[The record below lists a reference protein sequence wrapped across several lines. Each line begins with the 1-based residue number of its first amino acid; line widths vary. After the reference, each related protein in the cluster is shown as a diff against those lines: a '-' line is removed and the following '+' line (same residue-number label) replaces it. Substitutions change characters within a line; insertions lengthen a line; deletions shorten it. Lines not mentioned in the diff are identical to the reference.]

1 MRAASAIVH
10 LALGLVYFI
19 FGSQLWTLAGF
30 SFSAGP
36 SSLTPA
42 AARMGLLAY
51 AFGAW
56 FMVVALQMFL
66 SSLRLFRTNHLGWLM
81 VPELSTPGCR
91 SQSFTDLFHSR
102 RVADRFIPLL
112 AWVILF
118 SAGGPAVPGLP
129 AILWWV
135 SICLLLLIERQFFKG
150 QAIWHQLP
158 GFFAGAITFTLLL
171 LSWVLFRSASLE
183 QARHYFRTLF
193 GGASF
198 TETAVLLDARMFTDF
213 HVLLMLV
220 STVIIFVLPPL
231 HRFIEP
237 LNRWKSLAGGLV
249 VAGIAAFLCIPSF
262 RTRVQSRLYT
272 QMGAVNDGVVVGQD
286 GWLFDPRELRALTGS
301 GPLQP
306 EWSAR
311 HSPTSRARD
320 EIVDFARQL
329 KARGVPL
336 LLIPIPM
343 KASIY
348 PEAITRSDADPS
360 EAPLYQADQPAL
372 YEQLVK
378 AGIDVQD
385 ITGAML
391 QLKARQKPVF
401 FKQDTHW
408 TPEAMQDIARAVAAH
423 VRKKFPGIVPD
434 DPLIVDTKAP
444 DAASLGDLAE
454 RLNPLPGTM
463 SEEQAVLVSFPD
475 IENDP
480 ASPITLLGDDFAGI
494 FDNPRLG
501 FTPVDGGHAHA
512 SFAQH
517 LALYLGLRIDTI
529 SWPYDATRTV
539 RQEFAGRYDDEVR
552 AKKLVIWLIP
562 ACDLTLPAGAGVD
575 WGEVQ
580 FNPKRSPPEV
590 LTPMV
595 PKY

>member
-1 MRAASAIVH
+1 MRAASALVH

-19 FGSQLWTLAGF
+19 FANLLWTLAGF
-30 SFSAGP
+30 GFSAGP

-56 FMVVALQMFL
+56 FMVAALQMFL
-66 SSLRLFRTNHLGWLM
+66 GSSVLIRPKHRGWLT
-81 VPELSTPGCR
+81 VPELSMPGCR
-91 SQSFTDLFHSR
+91 SKSFTDLFHSR
-102 RVADRFIPLL
+102 RVAGWFIPLL

-118 SAGGPAVPGLP
+118 SAGHPGVPGLH
-129 AILWWV
+129 AVLWWA
-135 SICLLLLIERQFFKG
+135 SICLLLVIERRFFKG
-150 QAIWHQLP
+150 RAIWHRLP
-158 GFFAGAITFTLLL
+158 GFFAWALTFTLLL

-193 GGASF
+193 GGASY

-220 STVIIFVLPPL
+220 STVIVFILPPL

-237 LNRWKSLAGGLV
+237 LKRWKSLAGGLV
-249 VAGIAAFLCIPSF
+249 VAGIAAFLFIPSF

-272 QMGAVNDGVVVGQD
+272 QVGAVNHSVVIGQD
-286 GWLFDPRELRALTGS
+286 GWLFDPLELRALTGS

-348 PEAITRSDADPS
+348 PEAITRSGADHS

-385 ITGAML
+385 ITGALL
-391 QLKARQKPVF
+391 QLKARHKPVF

-408 TPEAMQDIARAVAAH
+408 TPEAMQDIARAVAVH

-463 SEEQAVLVSFPD
+463 SEEQAVLVSFPG

-480 ASPITLLGDDFAGI
+480 KSPIVLLGDDFTRI
-494 FDNPRLG
+494 YDDPSLG
-501 FTPVDGGHAHA
+501 FVQDVDTHA

-517 LALYLGLRIDTI
+517 LALYLGRRIDTT
-529 SWPYDATRTV
+529 AVNHGGTTAV
-539 RQEFAGRYDDEVR
+539 RRAFAKRLDDEVR
-552 AKKLVIWLIP
+552 AKKLVIWLVP
-562 ACDLTLPAGAGVD
+562 ARDLVLPPSAGEEWQDV
-575 WGEVQ
+575 V
-580 FNPKRSPPEV
+580 FNAQSSPPEV
-590 LTPMV
+590 LIPMV
-595 PKY
+595 SKGR

>member
-1 MRAASAIVH
+1 MRAASALVH

-19 FGSQLWTLAGF
+19 FGNLLWTLAGF

-56 FMVVALQMFL
+56 FMVAALQMFL
-66 SSLRLFRTNHLGWLM
+66 RSPGLFQSKHKGWLT

-91 SQSFTDLFHSR
+91 SKSFTDLFHAR
-102 RVADRFIPLL
+102 RVADWFIPLL

-118 SAGGPAVPGLP
+118 SAGRPGVPGLP
-129 AILWWV
+129 AVLWWV
-135 SICLLLLIERQFFKG
+135 SMCVLLLIERRFFKG
-150 QAIWHQLP
+150 QAIWHRLP
-158 GFFAGAITFTLLL
+158 GFFAWALTFTLLL

-183 QARHYFRTLF
+183 QARHYFLTLF
-193 GGASF
+193 GGASL

-220 STVIIFVLPPL
+220 STVIVFILPPL

-237 LNRWKSLAGGLV
+237 LNRWKSLVGGLG
-249 VAGIAAFLCIPSF
+249 VAGIASFLFIPSF
-262 RTRVQSRLYT
+262 RTRVQCRLYT
-272 QMGAVNDGVVVGQD
+272 QVGAVNDSVVIGQD
-286 GWLFDPRELRALTGS
+286 GWLFDPQDLRALTGS

-306 EWSAR
+306 EWNAR

-348 PEAITRSDADPS
+348 PEAITGSDPDHS
-360 EAPLYQADQPAL
+360 EVPLYQEDQRAL

-385 ITGAML
+385 ITSALL
-391 QLKARQKPVF
+391 QLKARHKPVF

-408 TPEAMQDIARAVAAH
+408 TPEAMQDIARAVAVH
-423 VRKKFPGIVPD
+423 VRKKFPGIVPN

-454 RLNPLPGTM
+454 RLNPLPGAM
-463 SEEQAVLVSFPD
+463 SEEQTVLVSFPN

-480 ASPITLLGDDFAGI
+480 KSPIVLLGDDFTRI
-494 FDNPRLG
+494 YDDPSLG
-501 FTPVDGGHAHA
+501 FVQDADTHA

-517 LALYLGLRIDTI
+517 LALYLGMRIDTT
-529 SWPYDATRTV
+529 AVNHGGTTAV
-539 RQEFAGRYDDEVR
+539 RRAFAKRLDDEVR
-552 AKKLVIWLIP
+552 AKKLVIWLVP
-562 ACDLTLPAGAGVD
+562 ARDLVLPPSAGVEWQD
-575 WGEVQ
+575 AV
-580 FNPKRSPPEV
+580 FNTQSSPAEV
-590 LTPMV
+590 LIPMV
-595 PKY
+595 PRGR